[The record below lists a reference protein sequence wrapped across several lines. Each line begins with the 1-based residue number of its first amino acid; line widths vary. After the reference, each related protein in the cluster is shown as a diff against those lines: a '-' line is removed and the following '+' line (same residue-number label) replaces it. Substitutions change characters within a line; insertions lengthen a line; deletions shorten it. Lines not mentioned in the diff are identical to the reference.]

1 MADPLETR
9 ERILE
14 ATLELISE
22 KGYLGATTREIAN
35 QAGVSELTIFR
46 KFGKKERL
54 FEEVLKNYTFLPR
67 LKDLIPTIEDL
78 PVPEALEAIGIRFLS
93 TLKERKRFVRIMLSE
108 MNTYPEKVRNAYSQ
122 TIEEMGQTLTGYL
135 ARLQSKGL
143 LRDVPLDM
151 AAIFFLRILFTT
163 FMNAEILNQK
173 ELSSSEM
180 RSVVGQLVAI
190 FLHGVMTE
198 GAAG

>member
-67 LKDLIPTIEDL
+67 LKDLIPTIEEL

-198 GAAG
+198 GAVG